1 MSGFQAEVTTTSSS
15 ESVTLPFVTGYT
27 YDCYIDWDDGSP
39 LSHVTAW
46 DDPDA
51 THVYATA
58 GSYVPEITGT
68 CPAWSVNNTHSS
80 KLQWTGIVYWGD
92 AVDFDGWQYL
102 LGGWYG
108 CSNLASIGSGSIIVD
123 GLSYLNN
130 CFRSIGTSTSGIEL
144 TNDSIFDNCSSVIQ
158 SLYVFRSSKFNGTIP
173 YGFLDGLT
181 GLINATRFL
190 DGSTGLTGDIPSLL
204 LAPMTSVTSFQ
215 YFFAGCADLRITG
228 EIFCQDGDQGTR
240 FYNKSVNFGNC
251 FDGAGTNISDNV
263 VQELWAFDYGSGTP
277 SHASWINGHSDITL
291 TNWYEIPPDWDGPAT
306 KQVINSNAA
315 SPASLMTA
323 SAQQRNK
330 VSIDVASPAST
341 VVSTERMQNTVDSA
355 SILSAASVVY
365 SSTSIRNK
373 ASAAVLSPASTVNS
387 TARMRNTVVSESYT
401 SPASEMQ
408 AVGKLIQKASAYI
421 HSPAS
426 ICFGVLNQVHTVN
439 SVSSATIYSPGSLT
453 RGYQNPFLDEQIIP
467 LVETPDGFELVRD
480 KIAEILAKETL
491 LQQSQAQ
498 AAGYDPDDWKFSV
511 YEERSRPW
519 EVYRDCVETTPIVN
533 IWYDTDSFDRATS
546 NSEDRQKT
554 TSIYHIDCFAYAT
567 SQQTEDGHSPGDE
580 SAAKAAHRIGRLV
593 RRILMH
599 PKYESLGFSDDEN
612 PVWYRW
618 VTSRLAFQPTSSN
631 GPIQNVM
638 GFRIDLEV
646 QHNEYIELYPEVN
659 LEQIMIQ
666 LFHEPDDQVRAELFY
681 REV

>member
-15 ESVTLPFVTGYT
+15 ESVTLPFVAGYT
-27 YDCYIDWDDGSP
+27 YNCTVDWGDGSSP
-39 LSHVTAW
+39 VSVTAW
-46 DDPDA
+46 DDADA

-58 GSYVPEITGT
+58 DSYVIEITGQ

-92 AVDFDGWQYL
+92 SADFDGWQYL
-102 LGGWYG
+102 YGGWNG
-108 CSNLASIGSGSIIVD
+108 CSNLASLGTGKIISD
-123 GLSYLNN
+123 GLPSLYRT
-130 CFRSIGTSTSGIEL
+130 FRLTGIASIQS
-144 TNDSIFDNCSSVIQ
+144 DIFDNCVNVTSAYSVLN
-158 SLYVFRSSKFNGTIP
+158 SCPNLGSIP
-173 YGFLDGLT
+173 DGLLKP
-181 GLINATRFL
+181 LIGCDYFAYAFTNCT
-190 DGSTGLTGDIPSLL
+190 
-204 LAPMTSVTSFQ
+204 LA
-215 YFFAGCADLRITG
+215 RINPWV
-228 EIFCQDGDQGTR
+228 FYDDGDQGTR
-240 FYNKSVNFGNC
+240 FLNKSPNFDSI
-251 FDGAGTNISDNV
+251 FSGTGTSLSDNTIPD
-263 VQELWAFDYGSGTP
+263 LWTCDYGSGTP
-277 SHASWINGHSDITL
+277 SHASWINGHSASTL
-291 TNWYEIPPDWDGPAT
+291 TNWYEIPPDWGGPST
-306 KQVINSNAA
+306 KQVIVSDAT

-341 VVSTERMQNTVDSA
+341 VVSTERMQNTVVSA
-355 SILSAASVVY
+355 TIQSPSSVVY

-408 AVGKLIQKASAYI
+408 AVGKLIQKASASI
-421 HSPAS
+421 NSPAS

-439 SVSSATIYSPGSLT
+439 SVSSATIYSPGSLI

-498 AAGYDPDDWKFSV
+498 AAGYDPDGWKFSV

-612 PVWYRW
+612 PIWYRW

-631 GPIQNVM
+631 VPIQNVM

>member
-27 YDCYIDWDDGSP
+27 YNCTVDWGDGSSP
-39 LSHVTAW
+39 VSVTAW
-46 DDPDA
+46 DDADA

-58 GSYVPEITGT
+58 DTYQVEITGE

-80 KLQWTGIVYWGD
+80 RLQWTGIVYQGD

-102 LGGWYG
+102 TGGWNG
-108 CSNLASIGSGSIIVD
+108 CSNLTFIEPGPLVSD
-123 GLSYLNN
+123 GLTSLDT
-130 CFRSIGTSTSGIEL
+130 CFRATSLASVPG
-144 TNDSIFDNCSSVIQ
+144 DIFTNCSSVTSAFSTFSVND
-158 SLYVFRSSKFNGTIP
+158 SLV
-173 YGFLDGLT
+173 
-181 GLINATRFL
+181 
-190 DGSTGLTGDIPSLL
+190 STGTGL
-204 LAPMTSVTSFQ
+204 LAPLINCVNFRYIFNNCYSYQIDPDIFYADGQQGSR
-215 YFFAGCADLRITG
+215 FFNQSCDFSYAFRTNTGTYGYGTVPNLWTCDFGSGSASHSGWITG
-228 EIFCQDGDQGTR
+228 Q
-240 FYNKSVNFGNC
+240 
-251 FDGAGTNISDNV
+251 SD
-263 VQELWAFDYGSGTP
+263 S
-277 SHASWINGHSDITL
+277 TL

-306 KQVINSNAA
+306 KQVIVSDAT

-341 VVSTERMQNTVDSA
+341 VVSTERMQNTVVSA
-355 SILSAASVVY
+355 TIQSPSSAVY

-401 SPASEMQ
+401 SHASEMQ
-408 AVGKLIQKASAYI
+408 AVGKLIQKASASI
-421 HSPAS
+421 NSPAS

-439 SVSSATIYSPGSLT
+439 SVSSSTISSPGSLI

-498 AAGYDPDDWKFSV
+498 AAGYDPYDWKFSV

-612 PVWYRW
+612 PIWYRW

-631 GPIQNVM
+631 IPIQNVM

-646 QHNEYIELYPEVN
+646 QHNEYIDLYSEVN

-666 LFHEPDDQVRAELFY
+666 LFHDPNDQVRAELFY